1 MSSNHFP
8 KYAKFS
14 QKEEINAKK
23 LIEQIRIILLA
34 MMGEAEQEKLLHI
47 HRKILNL

>member
-23 LIEQIRIILLA
+23 LIEQIR
-34 MMGEAEQEKLLHI
+34 MGEAEQEKLLHI
-47 HRKILNL
+47 YRKILNL